1 MKKIMLW
8 ILEAVMVLSLAAC
21 GKSSSSSQMPNPF
34 TDHSSMEEAEQAAG
48 FSLTVPDK
56 IDGFSD
62 RIIRTM
68 KNEDGTSMIEVIY
81 RNEQDQSGA
90 KEDEIRIRKENGTE
104 DISGDYTDYAES
116 SIITV
121 NEIPVSVKGD
131 NGSIRLAT
139 WHSGDYSYSVGFYSE
154 NGISSEDLEDYVSSI
169 Q

>member
-1 MKKIMLW
+1 MKKITLW
-8 ILEAVMVLSLAAC
+8 ILETMMALSLAAC
-21 GKSSSSSQMPNPF
+21 GKSSVSSQMPNPF

-56 IDGFSD
+56 IDNFSD
-62 RIIRTM
+62 RIIRTL

-81 RNEQDQSGA
+81 CNEQDQSST
-90 KEDEIRIRKENGTE
+90 KEDEIRIRKENGTD

-116 SIITV
+116 SVITV
-121 NEIPVSVKGD
+121 HEVPVSVKGD
-131 NGSIRLAT
+131 NGNIRLAT

-154 NGISSEDLEDYVSSI
+154 NGISSEELEDFLSTI

>member
-1 MKKIMLW
+1 MRKIIFG

-21 GKSSSSSQMPNPF
+21 GTGSASSQMPNPF
-34 TDHSSMEEAEQAAG
+34 TDHSSMAEAEQAAG

-62 RIIRTM
+62 RIIRTL

-81 RNEQDQSGA
+81 CNEQDQSST
-90 KEDEIRIRKENGTE
+90 KEDEIRIRKENGTD
-104 DISGDYTDYAES
+104 DISGDYTDYSENS
-116 SIITV
+116 VITV

-131 NGSIRLAT
+131 NGGIRLAT
-139 WHSGDYSYSVGFYSE
+139 WHSGDYSYSVGFYTGS
-154 NGISSEDLEDYVSSI
+154 GVSSEELEDYVSFI